1 MVGLAIVLGI
11 YSYLILALGLLG
23 WLYRLPVF
31 LVSLPFLVAGFF
43 WIRKNWHFNYLN
55 WVNLGFWGLWG
66 LLGIQV
72 LINFLGAIS
81 PELSFDALWYHLT
94 PPKLYV
100 QNHQIFYIPG
110 WLLWPANLPRFTEM
124 FYTVALL
131 FSNEILAK
139 LIHFSFGILAAVAL
153 FNLLKRYLSLRL
165 SLLGVLTFYTML
177 MVGWQSTTAYV
188 DLTRTFFE
196 ILALDLFLK
205 WIETK
210 KENFLW
216 EAGILTGLAISTK
229 ILAFGTLGTFGILI
243 LLVSKDEKFK
253 RLVKFVLLALLV
265 ASPWLVLFRVAGP
278 GLSWI
283 AHDPGLSWTTPWL
296 IQNLSKLP
304 LLLWNAT
311 IHPDD
316 IISPVYLIFLP
327 LVLIFILRQ
336 KLSIKTTALYCL
348 LGAFFAP
355 AASNRYLLPY
365 LPGLTLLTFAV
376 LDFYLKQKKILYPF
390 AFNLQGVI
398 PNGAL
403 ILGSNFNHKIILN
416 SHLKTSVGIHH
427 FAKSKQSG
435 IEKLILGIVI
445 FSALLNT
452 GSRGLATR
460 KFLPY
465 LLGQENKT
473 QFLVKHLNFSF
484 GDFYDADGWFS
495 RNIKKD
501 DLVLIYGIHNLYYV
515 DFPYVHESYALPGTY
530 FTHIL
535 VGDNQRLPE
544 KFGPRLLLY
553 QNPKTQVKLY
563 LFGEKYQ

>member
-1 MVGLAIVLGI
+1 MVGLAITLGI

-31 LVSLPFLVAGFF
+31 LVSVPFLIAGVV
-43 WIRKNWHFNYLN
+43 WLKGANWANWRKFD
-55 WVNLGFWGLWG
+55 
-66 LLGIQV
+66 LLELSLIAIFGIQV

-100 QNHQIFYIPG
+100 QNQQIFHIPG
-110 WLLWPANLPRFTEM
+110 WLLSVSTLPRLSEM

-139 LIHFSFGILAAVAL
+139 LIHFSFGILAVVAL
-153 FNLLKRYLSLRL
+153 FNLLKRYLSFRL
-165 SLLGVLTFYTML
+165 SLLGVVTFYTML

-196 ILALDLFLK
+196 ILALDLFLN

-229 ILAFGTLGTFGILI
+229 ILAFGTLFTFLILI
-243 LLVSKDEKFK
+243 LRRRKSFWQILKFAG
-253 RLVKFVLLALLV
+253 LAILTV
-265 ASPWLVLFRVAGP
+265 SPWLALSFINTGNPLFPLFGAPREPSISVEGP
-278 GLSWI
+278 GFSWI
-283 AHDPGLSWTTPWL
+283 RENIG
-296 IQNLSKLP
+296 KLP
-304 LLLWNAT
+304 LLLWNVT

-327 LVLIFILRQ
+327 LVLIFIWRQ
-336 KLSIKTTALYCL
+336 KLPIKIIALYCL

-365 LPGLTLLTFAV
+365 LAGLTLVTFSV
-376 LDFYLKQKKILYPF
+376 LESYLKQKKVLEKIFL
-390 AFNLQGVI
+390 GVI
-398 PNGAL
+398 
-403 ILGSNFNHKIILN
+403 
-416 SHLKTSVGIHH
+416 
-427 FAKSKQSG
+427 
-435 IEKLILGIVI
+435 I
-445 FSALLNT
+445 FSALLNI

-465 LLGQENKT
+465 LLGKETKT
-473 QFLVKHLNFSF
+473 EFLAEHLNFSF
-484 GDFYDADGWFS
+484 GDFYDVDGWFEE
-495 RNIKKD
+495 NIKKE

-535 VGDNQRLPE
+535 VGGGENLPE
-544 KFGPRLLLY
+544 KFGKRLLIY

-563 LFGEKYQ
+563 VFGEKYK